1 MFFSF
6 DFPTPLA
13 AVIGDIV
20 GSKSLTDRGEVQQK
34 LKSVLAAINE
44 TYRDDIASDFMITLG
59 DEFQGLL
66 KRGGRAME
74 IVEEIEDRMYPVS
87 IRFAVGIGEIT
98 TDIDPRLPL
107 GADGPA
113 YHNARRAMNELKA
126 AEKKAKSPDAYK
138 MIATQG
144 DNGDTDA
151 LLNSV
156 LMLCSVIKRKWSPR
170 QREIILAYLECGDQQ
185 RAADKLG
192 IAQSSVN
199 KGLKNANYYSYQSA
213 LDTLSRALREIGGNG
228 DV

>member
-1 MFFSF
+1 MFFTF
-6 DFPTPLA
+6 PFPTPYA

-20 GSKSLTDRGEVQQK
+20 GSKSLTGRGEVQQK
-34 LKSVLAAINE
+34 LRGVLAAINE
-44 TYRDDIASDFMITLG
+44 RYGDDIASDFMITLG

-66 KRGGRAME
+66 KRGARVME
-74 IVEEIEDRMYPVS
+74 LVEEIEDRMNPVS

-113 YHNARRAMNELKA
+113 YHNARRTMNELKA
-126 AEKKAKSPDAYK
+126 AEKKAKSPDAVK

-151 LLNSV
+151 MLNSV
-156 LMLCSVIKRKWSPR
+156 LILASVIKGKWSLR
-170 QREIILAYLECGDQQ
+170 QREIILAYRDCSDQQ
-185 RAADKLG
+185 RAADRLG

-199 KGLKNANYYSYQSA
+199 KGLKTASYYSYQSA
-213 LDTLSRALREIGGNG
+213 LDTLSRALGEIGGQG